1 MSTCWKKCLL
11 SMILFMTSGCSA
23 EYVPITVRAGDG
35 TEYSCDIVEKA
46 GLFFSTLT
54 KGSDSADLSLT
65 LRGKVLCLGVNRSGK
80 FLALGLLPMDG
91 PNEFGHLYLGD
102 TPQIQIL
109 ETADFRVR
117 ASWDVRPP
125 GMPASDPGKYARGIT
140 AFRRIA
146 IDDDGARL
154 ATFYYK
160 PRAEGGV
167 QGAVTLWDA
176 HSGKCLREFFAP
188 EDAEPGRSGAVG
200 VCGLG
205 ISPDAN
211 LLAFSGSWGRGLY
224 SEPDYFLAVWRI
236 DDGSCAIFRKLG
248 HMALNGLC
256 FDETGTRLA
265 GWDTGYY
272 FPLQVE
278 VSVWGIPEGELI
290 FSKRLLQRVTSIVW
304 EPSGSVLRVMRANGP
319 PTSLVV
325 GE

>member
-1 MSTCWKKCLL
+1 
-11 SMILFMTSGCSA
+11 MILFMTSGCST
-23 EYVPITVRAGDG
+23 EYVPITVWAGDG
-35 TEYSCDIVEKA
+35 TEYRCDIIKKE
-46 GLFFSTLT
+46 GIFFSTLT

-65 LRGKVLCLGVNRSGK
+65 LRGKVLCLGVNRPGK
-80 FLALGLLPMDG
+80 FLALGLLPMDR
-91 PNEFGHLYLGD
+91 PNESGRACFAAQ
-102 TPQIQIL
+102 PQIQVL

-117 ASWDVRPP
+117 TSWDVRPP
-125 GMPASDPGKYARGIT
+125 GMPAPDPGKYARGIT
-140 AFRRIA
+140 AFCRVA
-146 IDDDGARL
+146 IDDDGATL

-167 QGAVTLWDA
+167 QAAVTLWDA

-188 EDAEPGRSGAVG
+188 EDAERGAVG

-205 ISPDAN
+205 ISPDAK

-248 HMALNGLC
+248 HMALDGLC

-278 VSVWGIPEGELI
+278 VAVWGIPEGEFI

-304 EPSGSVLRVMRANGP
+304 EAPGSVLRVMRPNGP
-319 PTSLVV
+319 PLRLVLDD
-325 GE
+325 